1 MPQVVQRKPKP
12 QSIPNPPPPDPLAP
26 RPKVQQKQVMTGR
39 NGGSRGAHQDKN
51 KVIPQVKDIIL
62 EDSDEEEELSFDY
75 IVREK
80 PSPKKV
86 AMFLQECVN
95 EIMKEDDSE
104 SETDMNDS
112 EY

>member
-12 QSIPNPPPPDPLAP
+12 QSIPNPPPPDPLAQ
-26 RPKVQQKQVMTGR
+26 RPTGQK
-39 NGGSRGAHQDKN
+39 GGSRGAHQVQQQQQVKGKN
-51 KVIPQVKDIIL
+51 KVIPQVKDIIM

-75 IVREK
+75 IVKEK

>member
-12 QSIPNPPPPDPLAP
+12 QSIPNPPPPDPLAQ
-26 RPKVQQKQVMTGR
+26 RPKVQQKQVMK
-39 NGGSRGAHQDKN
+39 DKN
-51 KVIPQVKDIIL
+51 KVIPQVKDIIM

-75 IVREK
+75 IVKEK

>member
-12 QSIPNPPPPDPLAP
+12 QSIPNPPPPDPLAQ
-26 RPKVQQKQVMTGR
+26 RQKVQQQQQVKG
-39 NGGSRGAHQDKN
+39 KN